1 LASVATGGGT
11 ARANAPLRVPLVFP
25 IAACAM
31 NTIDRARAYLA
42 KLPPAIAGSGGHA
55 ATFKAACVAVKFGL
69 NESDAWELLC
79 EWNATHCQPQ
89 WTENE
94 LRHKL
99 ADARRVTTPK
109 EQFNHP
115 PQTPGSSQMYNVPAR
130 WENLSV
136 RAADAKTKRATA
148 DFSASF
154 FDQSPTERQF
164 SALASL
170 RGISIEGVRLAYE
183 RGLLRFGQH
192 QGRAAWFIL
201 DGSRRVAQAR
211 RMDGQLWTANAKAW
225 TLRNSQ
231 AAWPVGVEESA
242 LFATVAFCEGSPDLL
257 AAHHFIWTENREHD
271 CAAVAIFGGANIH
284 ADALR
289 LFEGKRV
296 RIFRHVDATGDAAT
310 NRWAKQINDAGADV
324 DAFNFAGIRQADG
337 SPVEDLNDCARV
349 HADDFETHRCLWNLL
364 P

>member
-1 LASVATGGGT
+1 
-11 ARANAPLRVPLVFP
+11 
-25 IAACAM
+25 M
-31 NTIDRARAYLA
+31 NTTDRARAYLA

-55 ATFKAACVAVKFGL
+55 ATFKAACVAVEFGL
-69 NESDAWELLC
+69 NDSDAWELLC
-79 EWNATHCQPQ
+79 EWNATHCQPH

-109 EQFNHP
+109 AQFNQP
-115 PQTPGSSQMYNVPAR
+115 PGSLQTDNVAAQWQNP
-130 WENLSV
+130 SV
-136 RAADAKTKRATA
+136 TTTNAQTKLATA

-154 FDQSPTERQF
+154 FDHSPAGRHF
-164 SALASL
+164 SDLASL

-183 RGLLRFGQH
+183 RGLLQFGLH

-211 RMDGQLWTANAKAW
+211 RMDGRAWTANAKAW
-225 TLRNSQ
+225 TLRGSQ
-231 AAWPVGVEESA
+231 AAWPVGVAESA
-242 LFATVAFCEGSPDLL
+242 PFATVAFCEGSPDLL
-257 AAHHFIWTENREHD
+257 AAHHFIWTENREQD
-271 CAAVAIFGGANIH
+271 CAAVAIFGGANIN

-289 LFEGKRV
+289 HFEGKRV

-310 NRWAKQINDAGADV
+310 NRWAKQIADAGADV
-324 DAFNFAGIRQADG
+324 DAFNFAGLRQADG

-349 HADDFETHRCLWNLL
+349 HADDFEIHRCLWNLL

>member
-1 LASVATGGGT
+1 MSNET
-11 ARANAPLRVPLVFP
+11 
-25 IAACAM
+25 
-31 NTIDRARAYLA
+31 RARAYLA
-42 KLPPAIAGSGGHA
+42 KLPPAIAGQGGHA
-55 ATFKAACVAVKFGL
+55 ATFAAACRLVEFGL
-69 NESDAWELLC
+69 SFEQAMPLLAAWNE
-79 EWNATHCQPQ
+79 THCQPH
-89 WTENE
+89 WTEAE

-99 ADARRVTTPK
+99 ADALRVTTPK
-109 EQFNHP
+109 EQFNQP
-115 PQTPGSSQMYNVPAR
+115 PKTPSLSQKDNVPAR
-130 WENLSV
+130 WKNPRV
-136 RAADAKTKRATA
+136 TTADAQTKRATA

-154 FDQSPTERQF
+154 FDQLPAERQF

-201 DGSRRVAQAR
+201 DSSRRVAQAR
-211 RMDGQLWTANAKAW
+211 RMDGRPWTANAKAW
-225 TLRNSQ
+225 TLRGSQ
-231 AAWPVGVEESA
+231 APWPVGVEESA
-242 LFATVAFCEGSPDLL
+242 PFATVAFCEGSPDLL
-257 AAHHFIWTENREHD
+257 AAHHFIWAENREQD

-284 ADALR
+284 ADALQF
-289 LFEGKRV
+289 FEGKRV
-296 RIFRHVDATGDAAT
+296 RIFRHVDATGDAVT
-310 NRWAKQINDAGADV
+310 NRWAKQINAAGADV

>member
-1 LASVATGGGT
+1 VAISQT
-11 ARANAPLRVPLVFP
+11 
-25 IAACAM
+25 
-31 NTIDRARAYLA
+31 DRARAYLA

-55 ATFKAACVAVKFGL
+55 VTFKAACVAVKFGL
-69 NESDAWELLC
+69 NESDSWELLC
-79 EWNATHCQPQ
+79 EWNATHCQPH

-99 ADARRVTTPK
+99 ADARRVATPK
-109 EQFNHP
+109 DQFN
-115 PQTPGSSQMYNVPAR
+115 QSSNLDNV
-130 WENLSV
+130 
-136 RAADAKTKRATA
+136 AAQRKNPSLRTTDAPTKRATA
-148 DFSASF
+148 DYSASF
-154 FDQSPTERQF
+154 FDQSPAEGQF
-164 SALASL
+164 STLATL

-211 RMDGQLWTANAKAW
+211 RLDGRPWTANAKAW
-225 TLRNSQ
+225 TLRGSQ
-231 AAWPVGVEESA
+231 AACPVGVEESA
-242 LFATVAFCEGSPDLL
+242 PFGTVAFCEGSPDLL
-257 AAHHFIWTENREHD
+257 AAHHFIWAENRERD
-271 CAAVAIFGGANIH
+271 CAAVAIFGGANING
-284 ADALR
+284 DALR

-310 NRWAKQINDAGADV
+310 NRWAKQIADAGADV
-324 DAFNFAGIRQADG
+324 DAFNFAGLRQTDG